1 MTQHSGLR
9 ANREI
14 MRTVVFV
21 APYPA
26 EASMRFARSY
36 SELKG
41 VRLVG
46 VVQKE
51 PRGAAA
57 EPFSS
62 FEHVSDVFDVKQL
75 VHAVEKVRKRYG
87 GLHQVVGVL
96 EPLQVPLAE
105 VRGHFGIAGTDP
117 QTANLFRDK
126 ARMKNALRAAGLP
139 CARHRLIGSLAD
151 GISFVHEVGLPIV
164 LKPPAG
170 AGCKATWRIRTL
182 EELKGAIEAVRPS
195 KENPTLG
202 EEFLRGR
209 EYCFD
214 TITLKGKIMFENVS
228 RYYPGPLEVTENPW
242 IQWAVVLP
250 RDLSVDL
257 NDARVMGRK
266 AIKALGLGTGFTHME
281 WFRRDDGSLAIGE
294 IAARPPGANFVEM
307 MGWAHDADM
316 YKAWARAVADNAF
329 DGPFARKYSV
339 GCAYLRGIGSG
350 QVRRVTGV
358 KEANAKVGRL
368 AVKSK
373 LPKVGQPKSDH
384 YEGDGYVIVRHPD
397 TEVVKNAVKTII
409 ETIHIEYA

>member
-1 MTQHSGLR
+1 
-9 ANREI
+9 

-21 APYPA
+21 APFPA

-46 VVQKE
+46 LVQKE

-57 EPFSS
+57 QPFAS
-62 FEHVSDVFDVKQL
+62 FVKVDDALDVEQL
-75 VHAVEKVRKRYG
+75 IEGVEKVRKRHG

-105 VRGHFGIAGTDP
+105 VRAHFGVPGTDP
-117 QTANLFRDK
+117 KTAMLFRDK
-126 ARMKNALRAAGLP
+126 ARMKDALREAGLP
-139 CARHRLIGSLAD
+139 CAKHKLITSLAD
-151 GISFVHEVGLPIV
+151 AIGFIQEVGLPIV

-182 EELKGAIEAVRPS
+182 EELKGAIEAVHPTPA
-195 KENPTLG
+195 NPTLA
-202 EEFLRGR
+202 EEFLKGR

-214 TITLKGKIMFENVS
+214 TITVNGKVRFENIS
-228 RYYPGPLEVTENPW
+228 RYYPGPLEVIENPW

-250 RDLSVDL
+250 RMLSMDLD
-257 NDARVMGRK
+257 DARAMGRK

-307 MGWAHDADM
+307 MSWAHDADL
-316 YKAWARAVADNAF
+316 YKAWARAVADRAF
-329 DGPFARKYSV
+329 DGPFERKYSV

-350 QVRRVTGV
+350 RVRKVTGLREV
-358 KEANAKVGRL
+358 NEKVGEL

-373 LPKVGQPKSDH
+373 LPKVGQPKTDH
-384 YEGDGYVIVRHPD
+384 YEGEGYIIVRHPD
-397 TEVVKNAVKTII
+397 TEVVKAAVKTII
-409 ETIHIEYA
+409 ETVHIEYA